1 MLKQYPFLKKKSNR
15 AKQLFYTSLS
25 LCGMLSSFSYAQQ
38 TTNNSVQIGTDTN
51 SALSL
56 YGPILYTT
64 STTRAGS
71 ISDMLFSATELS
83 AAGLPNGA
91 VITGIAFNKTSAATS
106 NSNSTIEMQILANN
120 SSLTAP
126 LETTTTLGDLTSS
139 HTLVYENSNYTLTS
153 ATGWIDY
160 EFDTPFTYTGEG
172 LEFATIL
179 KHQAP
184 TAGTNAHFTQ
194 FVSWEYT
201 EGYSDYIIGA
211 WPLTSIDDAVI
222 LDHNSGGA
230 QFKQRP
236 NIKIYYTTD
245 DANCEAVDTFLE
257 TFEDFTAFPENCWS
271 SDKAA
276 PYADI
281 DTHNNSQVFRFYS
294 FFSASDPIYLVS
306 PEVTTI
312 DGNHLLSFDIAGVE
326 ANATTTTLQVGTL
339 SDNTDFSTFSPIETA
354 FNPIDG
360 TTHTTIAIPAN
371 PGHKYIAI
379 KYTPDNMHQAVFVD
393 NIEWKATTA
402 GTDKFDSNKVKIYPN
417 PTSGIFYIDTEIEV
431 QTIEVY
437 NISGQRIAMT
447 PQKEINLQNAANGV
461 YIVNVI
467 ATDGTHATYKVI
479 KK

>member
-1 MLKQYPFLKKKSNR
+1 MIQFYNASKK
-15 AKQLFYTSLS
+15 AIY
-25 LCGMLSSFSYAQQ
+25 LCAISILTCSYIANAQ
-38 TTNNSVQIGTDTN
+38 TTPTYCTPTWSGWAVNEPTRPITLIQFGIEEGVETAIDNTSTSFVSTDTPR
-51 SALSL
+51 
-56 YGPILYTT
+56 YE
-64 STTRAGS
+64 
-71 ISDMLFSATELS
+71 DF
-83 AAGLPNGA
+83 
-91 VITGIAFNKTSAATS
+91 TS
-106 NSNSTIEMQILANN
+106 NSVTVNKGNSYTLKIKGNTDGNNTDYITVYFDWNGDGTFSNATPNDEEAQQQLTNQPEKHQHLTALINSTGEDNLEITHTVTVPTDASTGEIRMRIVKNYN
-120 SSLTAP
+120 AP
-126 LETTTTLGDLTSS
+126 
-139 HTLVYENSNYTLTS
+139 SNHPCDNPFIFGQVEDYTLKITDQS
-153 ATGWIDY
+153 
-160 EFDTPFTYTGEG
+160 
-172 LEFATIL
+172 
-179 KHQAP
+179 
-184 TAGTNAHFTQ
+184 
-194 FVSWEYT
+194 T
-201 EGYSDYIIGA
+201 EDS
-211 WPLTSIDDAVI
+211 
-222 LDHNSGGA
+222 
-230 QFKQRP
+230 
-236 NIKIYYTTD
+236 
-245 DANCEAVDTFLE
+245 NCEAVDTFLE
-257 TFEDFTAFPENCWS
+257 TFEDFTAFPEKCWS

-437 NISGQRIAMT
+437 NISGQRIALT